1 VTQQGEREKGKA
13 RPCGLRT
20 SRPAAQNPRRASK
33 STSRPRPPP
42 PELGPRQSP
51 PLSREPEPPTASG
64 VGLIHTFGKHFFTRE
79 AFPSLPPLFHLSPA
93 DVFPFFFWRMA
104 TRWRRRW
111 RRTVEWVRAAVPIGW
126 WFLKPSDRPAAC
138 CWATAAAC
146 FGVRAGWRCAAGME
160 ARRSHEAASLCRSAC
175 GDEPLAI
182 LPLSFVGFA
191 SMPSDPQIIDTD
203 GPTSHRHGMA

>member
-1 VTQQGEREKGKA
+1 MTQQGEREKGKA
-13 RPCGLRT
+13 RPCGLRA

-111 RRTVEWVRAAVPIGW
+111 RRTVEWVRATVPIGR
-126 WFLKPSDRPAAC
+126 WFLKPSASDRPAAC
-138 CWATAAAC
+138 CWAVGDRR
-146 FGVRAGWRCAAGME
+146 GVLWGSCRVAMCGGDGG
-160 ARRSHEAASLCRSAC
+160 EAASLCRSAC
-175 GDEPLAI
+175 GDFSLGRQGFCATFATRTPEIVDAPL
-182 LPLSFVGFA
+182 
-191 SMPSDPQIIDTD
+191 
-203 GPTSHRHGMA
+203 